1 MELTVLVQSSD
12 GQVFEVEK
20 KPILMSV
27 SIAKELL
34 SRPKSDHNSPIV
46 LHQIDGKTLN
56 KVIEYCKH
64 HCVPYSTLEDEAVI
78 DSLNAFDAQFVD
90 VDPTTFFYDLL
101 CNNISDFFLFAGGLV
116 YLEFPPLV
124 LRLGNG
130 STRRHTRG
138 NFDAFEKERLRI
150 RIASQMFFLS
160 ILVRAFYEAKGL
172 HIEALKAFATA
183 LDVDPPH
190 V

>member
-90 VDPTTFFYDLL
+90 VDPTTF
-101 CNNISDFFLFAGGLV
+101 C
-116 YLEFPPLV
+116 
-124 LRLGNG
+124 
-130 STRRHTRG
+130 T
-138 NFDAFEKERLRI
+138 
-150 RIASQMFFLS
+150 
-160 ILVRAFYEAKGL
+160 LVRAARDLKIDKLQDLICRSLLKKIKGKN
-172 HIEALKAFATA
+172 H
-183 LDVDPPH
+183 
-190 V
+190 